1 LRDRIDSADSGGLFA
16 SRSAPLSKVRVIA
29 GVVCGVAVAS
39 CGEAIAPTANDLV
52 VKLGVDS
59 AEPPVIS
66 ETPDGPQIVCTV
78 RLAAEATGHGH
89 ASWQNGTAY
98 WYTGSER
105 VTPVDST
112 PIAAND
118 LVTTFG
124 GNHGIAA
131 GETQHATWYFV
142 SHAPFDLSLA
152 FSYQVEG
159 GSTIPARTRYR
170 CGPDPAT
177 AVAPSV
183 TRVMLSSSKS
193 SLTPGDTVSVSY
205 QEASGSGVWMT
216 IIAAAGA
223 FAARQV
229 IGEGLATSVDR
240 TVTFVVPSGVSA
252 AAPLTIT
259 VQAYDAALNTRAT
272 SVVAK
277 FDLAA
282 QP

>member
-1 LRDRIDSADSGGLFA
+1 
-16 SRSAPLSKVRVIA
+16 
-29 GVVCGVAVAS
+29 
-39 CGEAIAPTANDLV
+39 
-52 VKLGVDS
+52 
-59 AEPPVIS
+59 
-66 ETPDGPQIVCTV
+66 
-78 RLAAEATGHGH
+78 
-89 ASWQNGTAY
+89 
-98 WYTGSER
+98 
-105 VTPVDST
+105 
-112 PIAAND
+112 
-118 LVTTFG
+118 
-124 GNHGIAA
+124 
-131 GETQHATWYFV
+131 
-142 SHAPFDLSLA
+142 
-152 FSYQVEG
+152 
-159 GSTIPARTRYR
+159 
-170 CGPDPAT
+170 
-177 AVAPSV
+177 
-183 TRVMLSSSKS
+183 MLSSSKS